1 VTVLPYLK
9 LAFRNI
15 FRFKRRTFIT
25 FLATSVGLS
34 LLIVT
39 ISLMNGI
46 DKDSISNIINCQTS
60 HIKIFAPGYYEKR
73 DEYPLDLTIG
83 DPSQHYSALLAIPG
97 VQAVESRI
105 LFGAT
110 LINGADELPCLGVA
124 VETDR
129 DPDLFK
135 IKESILQGSW
145 IEANDL
151 KILIGTDLAK
161 DLRIGAGDT
170 LTLRLITSTDKEN
183 FSWNAVDVEIK
194 GVFESG
200 DPNVDR
206 GRIFIPMAAAREG
219 LGLPDQASE
228 IVVRL
233 DTAWEKRIES
243 LQAQI
248 QQTVNKGS
256 SDFEAYSWKQLAS
269 GFLAVSKMKTR
280 NSIIIFGIMLL
291 IAVVGIVNTMLM
303 TVMERTREIG
313 MLTAMGMKQREI
325 LRLFLYEGGFIGLIG
340 SFMGCILGG
349 LFSWYLQAKGFSI
362 TTWGETFQRMSEAI
376 YPVKGVFYADLSFG
390 VLLMVFLFGTAIA
403 LLASYFPARRA
414 ARMDPIRALRHL

>member
-1 VTVLPYLK
+1 VLPYLK

-60 HIKIFAPGYYEKR
+60 HIKIFAQGYHDKL
-73 DEYPLDLTIG
+73 DDYPLDPAIEQ
-83 DPSQHYSALLAIPG
+83 PEKRYSTLLEIPG
-97 VQAVESRI
+97 VKAVESRI

-110 LINGADELPCLGVA
+110 LINGVDELPCLGVA

-135 IKESILQGSW
+135 IKESILEGDWLEPADSQ
-145 IEANDL
+145 
-151 KILIGTDLAK
+151 ILLGVDLAR
-161 DLRIGAGDT
+161 DLRVKVGDR
-170 LTLRLITSTDKEN
+170 LTLRLITSTDKKN

-194 GVFESG
+194 GIFESG

-206 GRIFIPMAAAREG
+206 GRIFIPMAAAREE
-219 LGLPDQASE
+219 LGMTGRATE

-233 DTAWEKRIES
+233 NGYGEKRIEEVQQQIVQS
-243 LQAQI
+243 LNGDSGMFQ
-248 QQTVNKGS
+248 
-256 SDFEAYSWKQLAS
+256 AYSWKQLAS
-269 GFLAVSKMKTR
+269 GFLAVSKMKTK
-280 NSIIIFGIMLL
+280 NSGIVIFVMLL
-291 IAVVGIVNTMLM
+291 IASVGIVNTMLM

-313 MLTAMGMKQREI
+313 MLAAMGLKRREI
-325 LRLFLYEGGFIGLIG
+325 LRLFVYEGGMIGLIG
-340 SFMGCILGG
+340 SLLGCILGG
-349 LFSWYLQAKGFSI
+349 LFSWYLQVKGFSL
-362 TTWGETFQRMSEAI
+362 TAWGETMQRMSEAV

-390 VLLMVFLFGTAIA
+390 VLIMVFLFGTAIA
-403 LLASYFPARRA
+403 LLGSYLPARRA
-414 ARMDPIRALRHL
+414 ARMDPIRALRHI